1 MWLAL
6 TCSGIFFIFLLY
18 IDTTNSFL
26 FQGYCQD
33 IKTSLCG
40 DCLSALDQLADLT
53 ANTPD
58 DNDPYRWKDHVG
70 SDDDE
75 YFDDDEEEKKRK
87 RKEAKKKKKKEK
99 KEKEKESKS

>member
-1 MWLAL
+1 M
-6 TCSGIFFIFLLY
+6 
-18 IDTTNSFL
+18 
-26 FQGYCQD
+26 
-33 IKTSLCG
+33 CG

-99 KEKEKESKS
+99 KEKESKS